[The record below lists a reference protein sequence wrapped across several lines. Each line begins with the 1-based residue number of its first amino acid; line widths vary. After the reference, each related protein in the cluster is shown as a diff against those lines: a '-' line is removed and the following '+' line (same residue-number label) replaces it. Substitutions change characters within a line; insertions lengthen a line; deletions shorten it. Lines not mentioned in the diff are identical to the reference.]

1 MAHDLNPHSKR
12 IVRGAALATYIAGL
26 AAWILVFHFGVG
38 LTSLLRTPYLW
49 IAFLLPVALLA
60 INLGFSQQETV
71 NTFGQERAESN
82 IVQQTAFYSM
92 ASLFAFTGVL
102 TRLNADML
110 GIIVP
115 ILALALFFAIV
126 LVMPPVWVSTEDPRE
141 IIIIKHIKTCFLT
154 FAHGLIASV
163 MCYVIFYKAEKV
175 SGHFVLQRRMG
186 VPMEIDTSSLKQRSG
201 SSSASGNP
209 KLDKLKLLQTAQPS
223 QLQIS

>member
-1 MAHDLNPHSKR
+1 MARDLNPHSKR

-26 AAWILVFHFGVG
+26 AVWVLVFHFGVG
-38 LTSLLRTPYLW
+38 LRALLRTPHLW
-49 IAFLLPVALLA
+49 IAFMLPVLLLV

-71 NTFGQERAESN
+71 NTFAQERSESN

-154 FAHGLIASV
+154 FAHGLIAAV
-163 MCYVIFYKAEKV
+163 MCYVIFYKAENND
-175 SGHFVLQRRMG
+175 GRFVLRRRTG
-186 VPMEIDTSSLKQRSG
+186 VPMVFERRSANG
-201 SSSASGNP
+201 EATAGESAAAAGRE
-209 KLDKLKLLQTAQPS
+209 KLMQDATPS
-223 QLQIS
+223 QLVVDGM